1 MATTGTE
8 TSHQAHAHEGHSAEE
23 FKKHIR
29 GYWVVFFALLVLT
42 GVTVGVAEVGD
53 AQGWGTFATVAVA
66 LVVATV
72 KASLVALYFMHL
84 IDERKLIYWTLLLV
98 GVLFIPLLFIPSMT
112 DGEAGVHRMKIEV
125 EKPADD
131 GHGSHGGG
139 H

>member
-8 TSHQAHAHEGHSAEE
+8 TSHQAHGHEAHGVDE

-42 GVTVGVAEVGD
+42 GITVGVAEVGD
-53 AQGWGTFATVAVA
+53 AQGWGTFTTVAVA
-66 LVVATV
+66 LAVATL

-98 GVLFIPLLFIPSMT
+98 AVLFVPLMFLPSMT
-112 DGEAGVHRMKIEV
+112 DGEAGVHRMEIRI
-125 EKPADD
+125 EKPADA
-131 GHGSHGGG
+131 HGSHGGG